1 MNNDELIKLLND
13 LLNKIDKDNI
23 VYKKTKEEIQKYKK
37 NK

>member
-1 MNNDELIKLLND
+1 MNNNELINLLEK

-23 VYKKTKEEIQKYKK
+23 VYKKTKEEIKKYKK

>member
-37 NK
+37 